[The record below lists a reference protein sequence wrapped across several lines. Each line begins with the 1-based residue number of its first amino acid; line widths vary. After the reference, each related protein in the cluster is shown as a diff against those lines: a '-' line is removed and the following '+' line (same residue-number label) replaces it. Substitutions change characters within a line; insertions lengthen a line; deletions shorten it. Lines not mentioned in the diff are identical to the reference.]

1 MQNAAMWL
9 ASIFGPFLVILGL
22 WMLLY
27 CDQYT
32 KVLNGIKGSAGL
44 FYMNSVF
51 NLLIGFTVLSQYD
64 LWGWNL
70 YTGGRHHDDGR
81 GWHDLHRRRRDNV
94 HQRRRDPRRHLCDT
108 RRDPH
113 RLRDRLRLS
122 AGRGVFGGW
131 KLLGGRAAALL
142 L

>member
-32 KVLNGIKGSAGL
+32 KVLSGIKSSAGL

-70 YTGGRHHDDGR
+70 LVLITLL
-81 GWHDLHRRRRDNV
+81 GWV
-94 HQRRRDPRRHLCDT
+94 MVV
-108 RRDPH
+108 
-113 RLRDRLRLS
+113 
-122 AGRGVFGGW
+122 RGVMGLFVPQ
-131 KLLGGRAAALL
+131 LLMEILMGKHGFAKILGIL
-142 L
+142 PLVWGIFLSYVGFFM

>member
-27 CDQYT
+27 CDQYN
-32 KVLNGIKGSAGL
+32 KVLSGIKGSAGL
-44 FYMNSVF
+44 FYVVSVF

-70 YTGGRHHDDGR
+70 LVLVTLLGWVMVIRGVMGLFVPQLLMDIQMGRHGFAKIM
-81 GWHDLHRRRRDNV
+81 GIIPLVW
-94 HQRRRDPRRHLCDT
+94 
-108 RRDPH
+108 
-113 RLRDRLRLS
+113 
-122 AGRGVFGGW
+122 GVFLSYVGFFM
-131 KLLGGRAAALL
+131 
-142 L
+142 

>member
-1 MQNAAMWL
+1 
-9 ASIFGPFLVILGL
+9 
-22 WMLLY
+22 MLLY

-70 YTGGRHHDDGR
+70 LVLVTILGWVMVIR
-81 GWHDLHRRRRDNV
+81 GIMGLFVPQLLIDIMMGKHGFSKVMGIIPLVW
-94 HQRRRDPRRHLCDT
+94 
-108 RRDPH
+108 
-113 RLRDRLRLS
+113 
-122 AGRGVFGGW
+122 GVFLSYVGFFI
-131 KLLGGRAAALL
+131 
-142 L
+142 

>member
-27 CDQYT
+27 CDQYH
-32 KVLNGIKGSAGL
+32 KVLSGIKGSAGL
-44 FYMNSVF
+44 FYTNSVF

-70 YTGGRHHDDGR
+70 LVLVTLL
-81 GWHDLHRRRRDNV
+81 GWV
-94 HQRRRDPRRHLCDT
+94 MVI
-108 RRDPH
+108 
-113 RLRDRLRLS
+113 
-122 AGRGVFGGW
+122 RGVMGLFVPQ
-131 KLLGGRAAALL
+131 LLMDVLMGKHGFAKILGIVPL
-142 L
+142 VWGVFLSYVGFFM

>member
-70 YTGGRHHDDGR
+70 LVLVTILGWVMVIR
-81 GWHDLHRRRRDNV
+81 GIMGLFVPQLLMDILMHKNGFCKVCGIIPLVWGIF
-94 HQRRRDPRRHLCDT
+94 
-108 RRDPH
+108 
-113 RLRDRLRLS
+113 LS
-122 AGRGVFGGW
+122 YVGFFM
-131 KLLGGRAAALL
+131 
-142 L
+142 

>member
-32 KVLNGIKGSAGL
+32 KVLSGIKGSAGL

-70 YTGGRHHDDGR
+70 LVLITLL
-81 GWHDLHRRRRDNV
+81 GWV
-94 HQRRRDPRRHLCDT
+94 MVV
-108 RRDPH
+108 
-113 RLRDRLRLS
+113 
-122 AGRGVFGGW
+122 RGVMGLFVPQ
-131 KLLGGRAAALL
+131 LLMDILMGKHGFAKILGIIPL
-142 L
+142 VWGVFLSYVGFFM

>member
-32 KVLNGIKGSAGL
+32 KVLSGIKSSAAL
-44 FYMNSVF
+44 FYTNSVF

-70 YTGGRHHDDGR
+70 LVLITLL
-81 GWHDLHRRRRDNV
+81 GWV
-94 HQRRRDPRRHLCDT
+94 MVI
-108 RRDPH
+108 
-113 RLRDRLRLS
+113 
-122 AGRGVFGGW
+122 RGVMGLFVPQ
-131 KLLGGRAAALL
+131 LLMDILMGKHGFAKIMGIIPLVWGVFL
-142 L
+142 SYVGFFM

>member
-27 CDQYT
+27 CDQYM
-32 KVLNGIKGSAGL
+32 KVLSGIKGSAGL
-44 FYMNSVF
+44 FYITSVF

-70 YTGGRHHDDGR
+70 LVLVTLL
-81 GWHDLHRRRRDNV
+81 GWV
-94 HQRRRDPRRHLCDT
+94 MVI
-108 RRDPH
+108 
-113 RLRDRLRLS
+113 
-122 AGRGVFGGW
+122 RGVMGLFVPQ
-131 KLLGGRAAALL
+131 LLMDIQMGKHGFSKIMGIIPLVWGVFL
-142 L
+142 SYVGFFM

>member
-27 CDQYT
+27 CDQYM
-32 KVLNGIKGSAGL
+32 KVLGGIKGSAGL

-70 YTGGRHHDDGR
+70 LVLVTLL
-81 GWHDLHRRRRDNV
+81 GWV
-94 HQRRRDPRRHLCDT
+94 MVI
-108 RRDPH
+108 
-113 RLRDRLRLS
+113 
-122 AGRGVFGGW
+122 RGVMGLFVPQ
-131 KLLGGRAAALL
+131 LLMDILMGKHGFAKIMGIIPLVWGVFL
-142 L
+142 SYVGFFM

>member
-70 YTGGRHHDDGR
+70 LVLVTILGWVMVIR
-81 GWHDLHRRRRDNV
+81 GIMGLFVPQLLIDIMMGKHGFSKVMGIIPLVW
-94 HQRRRDPRRHLCDT
+94 
-108 RRDPH
+108 
-113 RLRDRLRLS
+113 
-122 AGRGVFGGW
+122 GVFLSYVGFFI
-131 KLLGGRAAALL
+131 
-142 L
+142 

>member
-32 KVLNGIKGSAGL
+32 KVLSGIKGSAGL
-44 FYMNSVF
+44 FYTNSVF

-64 LWGWNL
+64 LWGWNML
-70 YTGGRHHDDGR
+70 VLVTLL
-81 GWHDLHRRRRDNV
+81 GWV
-94 HQRRRDPRRHLCDT
+94 MVV
-108 RRDPH
+108 
-113 RLRDRLRLS
+113 
-122 AGRGVFGGW
+122 RGVMGLFVPQ
-131 KLLGGRAAALL
+131 LLMDILMGKHGFAKILGIIPL
-142 L
+142 VWGVFLSYVGFFM

>member
-32 KVLNGIKGSAGL
+32 KVLSGIKSSAGL

-70 YTGGRHHDDGR
+70 LVLIT
-81 GWHDLHRRRRDNV
+81 
-94 HQRRRDPRRHLCDT
+94 
-108 RRDPH
+108 
-113 RLRDRLRLS
+113 
-122 AGRGVFGGW
+122 
-131 KLLGGRAAALL
+131 LLGWVMVIRGIMGLFVPQLL
-142 L
+142 MDILMGKHGCAKVLGVLPIVWGIFLSYVGFFM

>member
-32 KVLNGIKGSAGL
+32 KVLTAMKNSAGI

-70 YTGGRHHDDGR
+70 LVLVTLLGWVMVVR
-81 GWHDLHRRRRDNV
+81 GIMGLFVPQLLMDILMGKHGFAKILGIIPVVW
-94 HQRRRDPRRHLCDT
+94 
-108 RRDPH
+108 
-113 RLRDRLRLS
+113 
-122 AGRGVFGGW
+122 GVFLSYVGFFM
-131 KLLGGRAAALL
+131 
-142 L
+142 

>member
-27 CDQYT
+27 CDQYN

-51 NLLIGFTVLSQYD
+51 NLLVGFTVLSQYD

-70 YTGGRHHDDGR
+70 LVLVTILGWVMVIR
-81 GWHDLHRRRRDNV
+81 GIMGLFVPQLLIDIMMGKHGFAKVMGIIPLVW
-94 HQRRRDPRRHLCDT
+94 
-108 RRDPH
+108 
-113 RLRDRLRLS
+113 
-122 AGRGVFGGW
+122 GVFLSYVGFFM
-131 KLLGGRAAALL
+131 
-142 L
+142 